1 MGNKQ
6 AQNAICHGGQNH
18 PRSRHPDESQD
29 LRSLD
34 INNDSESSS
43 E

>member
-1 MGNKQ
+1 MLAEIKKLEINL
-6 AQNAICHGGQNH
+6 N
-18 PRSRHPDESQD
+18 RHSDESQD
-29 LRSLD
+29 LRFSD

>member
-1 MGNKQ
+1 MQKPKFNPP
-6 AQNAICHGGQNH
+6 AGGQNYS
-18 PRSRHPDESQD
+18 RNRHPDESQD